1 LIICHHATATMPF
14 EFLIKY
20 HKSHKMLF
28 ATVVND
34 RPLEIASQHQN
45 ITMLLYAAVVTRLM
59 SLRGFTI
66 WKISW
71 PY

>member
-1 LIICHHATATMPF
+1 MPF

-20 HKSHKMLF
+20 HKSPKMLC

-66 WKISW
+66 
-71 PY
+71 